1 MHDPNKRKVV
11 KSLVR
16 KKNLHLVYFQETKIK
31 EMFIEIVR
39 SLSVGKNLGCVSMDV
54 KGTIEGVLLSWDT
67 RALECLNMEA
77 GFYSISCRFRNCED
91 GFLWLF
97 TKIYGLVKGKER
109 REMWEELAPIKG
121 LLDEAWCLC
130 GDFNAVHFPIEKRN
144 CRQMSTTMRE
154 FSSFIEEF
162 QLANLP
168 LGGGNFTWCGE

>member
-1 MHDPNKRKVV
+1 
-11 KSLVR
+11 
-16 KKNLHLVYFQETKIK
+16 
-31 EMFIEIVR
+31 MFIEIVR

-97 TKIYGLVKGKER
+97 TKIYGLPQSKGFW
-109 REMWEELAPIKG
+109 M
-121 LLDEAWCLC
+121 EAWCLC
-130 GDFNAVHFPIEKRN
+130 GDFNVVHFPIEKRN

-154 FSSFIEEF
+154 FYSFIEEF
-162 QLANLP
+162 QLANLA